1 MTANRPF
8 YCSFIFFQISMYQ
21 GAVFS
26 GDWMLFQ
33 LICQTLMC
41 ISFLQ
46 ITIAPVVS
54 ISILCTMP
62 GRITPL
68 IPGKMFL
75 AVKHYCID
83 HCMGIMSGTWMNYH
97 SFGFI
102 DDQHIFIFIQNI
114 QWNISWKNV
123 RTTPAP
129 EVPASLYRKAVLY
142 NLPLSLF
149 FIDCHISFFQ

>member
-1 MTANRPF
+1 
-8 YCSFIFFQISMYQ
+8 
-21 GAVFS
+21 
-26 GDWMLFQ
+26 MLFQ

-41 ISFLQ
+41 HIIFTDYNSTRC
-46 ITIAPVVS
+46 IHIDPVHDARTHHS
-54 ISILCTMP
+54 INS
-62 GRITPL
+62 
-68 IPGKMFL
+68 GKMFL

-114 QWNISWKNV
+114 QWNIFRKNV
-123 RTTPAP
+123 RTLRLRKFQLHCIGKLYFIIC
-129 EVPASLYRKAVLY
+129 LYR
-142 NLPLSLF
+142 F